1 MQKVGRHHITLWI
14 MNGITLKFMCVRV
27 DEQILLR
34 THCIYSIWQTFSLIR
49 FYLLSL
55 PNMKILIFYPMQK
68 LAADKLLGFGLGFSF
83 SKTSWRSLSDE
94 CWLYWHAD
102 YGVGSP
108 QGLERV
114 CCKLV
119 WVSVDDKKKGTP
131 SEGSHCKKRK
141 EKKAWPGAAKSKK
154 LWLIRLSVSIKII
167 VQTAIIKFCLTQM
180 ITFVFFTDFSY
191 DAFLDYNH
199 MH

>member
-1 MQKVGRHHITLWI
+1 
-14 MNGITLKFMCVRV
+14 
-27 DEQILLR
+27 
-34 THCIYSIWQTFSLIR
+34 
-49 FYLLSL
+49 
-55 PNMKILIFYPMQK
+55 MQK

-119 WVSVDDKKKGTP
+119 WVSTDDKKKGTP
-131 SEGSHCKKRK
+131 SEGSHCKKK
-141 EKKAWPGAAKSKK
+141 EKKKK
-154 LWLIRLSVSIKII
+154 DDLELLSLKKQWLIRLSVSIKII
-167 VQTAIIKFCLTQM
+167 VKTAIIKFGLTQM
-180 ITFVFFTDFSY
+180 IKFVFLLTFSY

-199 MH
+199 MC